1 MEKVQSFKFQNP
13 EYGDIYT
20 DQIQKNGKGWIG
32 WIQEYPRVK
41 CEERTK
47 AALLKTLENRL
58 YETLET
64 DWEAWDRQLEE
75 DVKAGKLDQLAEEAL
90 EDLRSGR
97 CTELSIS
104 PSKPHA
110 LAWGCRRR
118 MGLSLKINLTFSPNC
133 SIILLTLW
141 TPL

>member
-1 MEKVQSFKFQNP
+1 MEKVHSFKFQNP

-97 CTELSIS
+97 CTDL
-104 PSKPHA
+104 
-110 LAWGCRRR
+110 
-118 MGLSLKINLTFSPNC
+118 
-133 SIILLTLW
+133 
-141 TPL
+141 